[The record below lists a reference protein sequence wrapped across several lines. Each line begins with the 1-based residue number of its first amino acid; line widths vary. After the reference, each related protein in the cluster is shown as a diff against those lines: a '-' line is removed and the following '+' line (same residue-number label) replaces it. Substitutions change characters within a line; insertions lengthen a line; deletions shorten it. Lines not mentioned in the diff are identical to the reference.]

1 MDCAIGRTFK
11 LREPVPVYGRSAMG
25 FSRRL
30 ASAVLI
36 ISLVAA
42 LFGVVASA
50 GAGAVQSATRV
61 SNPTNSVPQLP
72 FSASNRYFDPALQGS
87 SGPVSV
93 LVAMD
98 ASSSVREVARY
109 LVGARSLPEVGNV
122 RMLRGLIDSAR
133 IQDLQSLPSVLAVL
147 KDRPIGFGAPS
158 KPTVNSRIPGDLRA
172 LRLPQPASI
181 ERDSLTGG
189 PETSMRQ
196 VVNFTGARRA
206 WTQLGVDGTGV
217 TIAVVD
223 TGVDMGTFNLGNG
236 AAARDAAGLPSS
248 FDPDGF
254 TFAFTAIDVPSYS
267 SGGQTWVRTGGTDP
281 LIYIFDLF
289 GVFGPYGPN
298 VLPWSSP
305 RLFNSTYPADMN
317 ITGLAPSKSGVYHFG
332 VLFEW
337 NFFIDLFPVLVVDAS
352 TAGVYDTAYLDLS
365 FDWWL
370 NGFSPNRDFSFADE
384 PALVPASG
392 NVVAARDMTGDGY
405 PDISAGAASHEL
417 DIWGV
422 NPNASE
428 RFKILQPVDPHGDY
442 ISMVYDWEGHG
453 TSVASSAAGRESN
466 HPLAGPGTGPG
477 AKIMAVP
484 VFAWFDIIEGWLW
497 SAGFDLV
504 GTTTFTPVP
513 NYGGVYGEWTYTG
526 HHKADIISNSWGSS
540 NFLTFQYFFQWPFY
554 DVLTVVEDALM
565 TPGYADPSY
574 PGTVMV
580 HAGGNGASGYGTVTE
595 PGFSNLAITVGAST
609 SLNLT
614 SLPFEGFH
622 NDVISWSA
630 RGPTPLGA
638 PKPDVLQ
645 VGAFAYASGP
655 VWSGAGNGFNASTL
669 FSGTSQA
676 TPVTSGSAAVLI
688 EAYLRAHGLRPSP
701 FVVKSILKSTA
712 IDLGYDAFVQGAGQ
726 INVYNAAAHALGIQ
740 GILVT
745 SPATWDNVEPMIAS
759 SWATASVFYGRQIG
773 VTPPAGP
780 IDDTS
785 WFAGSVRPGS
795 STSAAF
801 TITAN
806 QTVTGSISAEWHTRL
821 SSTTITGT
829 TEVLGAPWL
838 EGYGALKTLSPAAI
852 PAGADLMVAKASM
865 PYSYLDTNGDYRWD
879 NRSRIVIG
887 DWVDANNDGIIQSS
901 EVKVFNYGYNTGTT
915 FEARVGLP
923 VGRFAGT
930 PVLWFSQRP
939 CRGQLVEGP
948 NACLTA
954 RTFVPMPFTITVEFY
969 GRVAWPWI
977 TAPSTYTAS
986 PASPATWTAT
996 LAVPPGASPGVYEG
1010 QILVTLTGGNA
1021 TAIPVSVVVPK
1032 VIDAATLSGSLTTSG
1047 SNQIYDPSTV
1057 NGYFDWRWRFE
1068 AGDWKLWAVDVADPN
1083 TVALRVS
1090 VAWTDPRTDVDLW
1103 SLNPGLIPNNSSFS
1117 PYIGNGAFLWHSD
1130 TGTTANVV
1138 VLSTQSGL
1146 DQPAQGLYRF
1156 LLHNVLVGN
1165 GSQTQALTGTF
1176 GAVKLNPRGPITL
1189 VVQPGKTYSI
1199 PFELATGYAL
1209 SYVFGVALPPTF
1221 SAFPATMAPEFT
1233 FPVFPGG
1240 RVPMWANI
1248 TVPAGTADGTYVNY
1262 FVVGGAA
1269 AELPQ
1274 IPIRVN
1280 LVVDSTS
1287 PAGSIVAP
1295 TANAYVHG
1303 PIKVQAAASDANG
1316 VASVSFTAGAASG
1329 TMSKDPTS
1337 GLWTATWDTAGT
1349 LDGAA
1354 TIAVIVTDALGI
1366 VATITRNVAVDNTAP
1381 TASFTSPSG
1390 NAWVHGTTVVSFTA
1404 ADANLDKVTL
1414 TYGGTTVVVTG
1425 QTSHSLDTK
1434 ALADGSQTLTLTA
1447 VDLAGN
1453 TKEAAVTFNVD
1464 NTPPTAVLTGPQ
1476 GGAFLKGGATA
1487 SFVATD
1493 ANVATATL
1501 TIGTQSFDVK
1511 SYTSQVIDTTAL
1523 ADGAYTMTLS
1533 VTDQAGNA
1541 ASSSVSVTIDN
1552 TAPAVTI
1559 SAPASNANLRG
1570 TATISWT
1577 ATDTN
1582 LDTVSIAIDGE
1593 ARDLSGTTSYSW
1605 DTHTV
1610 GDGTHTIQVK
1620 ATDKAGNARTVS
1632 VSVTTDNVS
1641 VATGS
1646 AMSAGL
1652 LNGLVIGLIAAAI
1665 VGFLAGFLIGR
1676 RRGPKEPERTSNS
1689 EPPNPPGDEL

>member
-72 FSASNRYFDPALQGS
+72 FSPSNRYFDPALQGS

-98 ASSSVREVARY
+98 ASSSVGEVARY

-370 NGFSPNRDFSFADE
+370 NGFSPNPLPDFSFADE

-392 NVVAARDMTGDGY
+392 NVVAARDITGDGY

-466 HPLAGPGTGPG
+466 HPFAGPGTGPG

-630 RGPTPLGA
+630 R
-638 PKPDVLQ
+638 
-645 VGAFAYASGP
+645 
-655 VWSGAGNGFNASTL
+655 
-669 FSGTSQA
+669 
-676 TPVTSGSAAVLI
+676 
-688 EAYLRAHGLRPSP
+688 
-701 FVVKSILKSTA
+701 
-712 IDLGYDAFVQGAGQ
+712 
-726 INVYNAAAHALGIQ
+726 
-740 GILVT
+740 
-745 SPATWDNVEPMIAS
+745 
-759 SWATASVFYGRQIG
+759 
-773 VTPPAGP
+773 
-780 IDDTS
+780 
-785 WFAGSVRPGS
+785 
-795 STSAAF
+795 
-801 TITAN
+801 
-806 QTVTGSISAEWHTRL
+806 
-821 SSTTITGT
+821 
-829 TEVLGAPWL
+829 
-838 EGYGALKTLSPAAI
+838 
-852 PAGADLMVAKASM
+852 
-865 PYSYLDTNGDYRWD
+865 
-879 NRSRIVIG
+879 
-887 DWVDANNDGIIQSS
+887 
-901 EVKVFNYGYNTGTT
+901 
-915 FEARVGLP
+915 
-923 VGRFAGT
+923 
-930 PVLWFSQRP
+930 
-939 CRGQLVEGP
+939 
-948 NACLTA
+948 
-954 RTFVPMPFTITVEFY
+954 
-969 GRVAWPWI
+969 
-977 TAPSTYTAS
+977 
-986 PASPATWTAT
+986 
-996 LAVPPGASPGVYEG
+996 
-1010 QILVTLTGGNA
+1010 
-1021 TAIPVSVVVPK
+1021 
-1032 VIDAATLSGSLTTSG
+1032 
-1047 SNQIYDPSTV
+1047 
-1057 NGYFDWRWRFE
+1057 
-1068 AGDWKLWAVDVADPN
+1068 
-1083 TVALRVS
+1083 
-1090 VAWTDPRTDVDLW
+1090 
-1103 SLNPGLIPNNSSFS
+1103 
-1117 PYIGNGAFLWHSD
+1117 
-1130 TGTTANVV
+1130 
-1138 VLSTQSGL
+1138 
-1146 DQPAQGLYRF
+1146 
-1156 LLHNVLVGN
+1156 
-1165 GSQTQALTGTF
+1165 
-1176 GAVKLNPRGPITL
+1176 
-1189 VVQPGKTYSI
+1189 
-1199 PFELATGYAL
+1199 
-1209 SYVFGVALPPTF
+1209 
-1221 SAFPATMAPEFT
+1221 
-1233 FPVFPGG
+1233 
-1240 RVPMWANI
+1240 
-1248 TVPAGTADGTYVNY
+1248 
-1262 FVVGGAA
+1262 
-1269 AELPQ
+1269 
-1274 IPIRVN
+1274 
-1280 LVVDSTS
+1280 
-1287 PAGSIVAP
+1287 
-1295 TANAYVHG
+1295 
-1303 PIKVQAAASDANG
+1303 
-1316 VASVSFTAGAASG
+1316 
-1329 TMSKDPTS
+1329 
-1337 GLWTATWDTAGT
+1337 
-1349 LDGAA
+1349 
-1354 TIAVIVTDALGI
+1354 
-1366 VATITRNVAVDNTAP
+1366 
-1381 TASFTSPSG
+1381 
-1390 NAWVHGTTVVSFTA
+1390 
-1404 ADANLDKVTL
+1404 
-1414 TYGGTTVVVTG
+1414 
-1425 QTSHSLDTK
+1425 
-1434 ALADGSQTLTLTA
+1434 
-1447 VDLAGN
+1447 
-1453 TKEAAVTFNVD
+1453 
-1464 NTPPTAVLTGPQ
+1464 
-1476 GGAFLKGGATA
+1476 
-1487 SFVATD
+1487 
-1493 ANVATATL
+1493 
-1501 TIGTQSFDVK
+1501 
-1511 SYTSQVIDTTAL
+1511 
-1523 ADGAYTMTLS
+1523 
-1533 VTDQAGNA
+1533 
-1541 ASSSVSVTIDN
+1541 
-1552 TAPAVTI
+1552 
-1559 SAPASNANLRG
+1559 
-1570 TATISWT
+1570 
-1577 ATDTN
+1577 
-1582 LDTVSIAIDGE
+1582 
-1593 ARDLSGTTSYSW
+1593 
-1605 DTHTV
+1605 
-1610 GDGTHTIQVK
+1610 
-1620 ATDKAGNARTVS
+1620 
-1632 VSVTTDNVS
+1632 
-1641 VATGS
+1641 
-1646 AMSAGL
+1646 
-1652 LNGLVIGLIAAAI
+1652 
-1665 VGFLAGFLIGR
+1665 
-1676 RRGPKEPERTSNS
+1676 
-1689 EPPNPPGDEL
+1689 

>member
-1 MDCAIGRTFK
+1 
-11 LREPVPVYGRSAMG
+11 MG
-25 FSRRL
+25 FSRSL
-30 ASAVLI
+30 ASAVVI
-36 ISLVAA
+36 ILLVAA
-42 LFGVVASA
+42 VFGVVASA
-50 GAGAVQSATRV
+50 SVVAQAFRPYTGL
-61 SNPTNSVPQLP
+61 SNPASAVPQLP
-72 FSASNRYFDPALQGS
+72 FSKSNKYFDPALQGA
-87 SGPVSV
+87 SGRVSV

-98 ASSSVREVARY
+98 ASSPVQDVARF
-109 LVGARSLPEVGNV
+109 LVGARSLPEIGNV
-122 RMLRGLIDSAR
+122 RMLRGLIDSTR
-133 IQDLQSLPSVLAVL
+133 ISEVQSLPGVVAVL
-147 KDRPIGFGAPS
+147 KDRPIGFDGPG
-158 KPTVNSRIPGDLRA
+158 KPTVNSRIPGSLGA
-172 LRLPQPASI
+172 ARLPQPASI
-181 ERDSLTGG
+181 GRDSLTGG
-189 PETSMRQ
+189 PETDMRQ

-206 WTQLGVDGTGV
+206 WTQLGVDGAGV

-223 TGVDMGTFNLGNG
+223 TGVDMGTFNLGSG
-236 AAARDAAGLPSS
+236 AAARDANNLPSS

-254 TFAFTAIDVPSYS
+254 TFAFTTTDVTSYS
-267 SGGQTWVRTGGTDP
+267 SGAQTFVRTGGTDP

-305 RLFNSTYPADMN
+305 KLFNSTYPSDMN
-317 ITGLAPSKSGVYHFG
+317 ITGLPTSKSGIYHFG

-337 NFFIDLFPVLVVDAS
+337 NFAVDLFPVLVVDAT
-352 TAGVYDTAYLDLS
+352 TAGTYDTVYLDLS

-370 NGFSPNRDFSFADE
+370 NGFSPNPLPDFSFADE
-384 PALVPASG
+384 PRLVPAAG
-392 NVVAARDMTGDGY
+392 NVVAARDMNGDGY
-405 PDISAGAASHEL
+405 PDISAGALAHEL

-422 NPNASE
+422 NPHATE
-428 RFKILQPVDPHGDY
+428 RNKILQPVDPQGDY

-484 VFAWFDIIEGWLW
+484 IFAWFDIIEGWLW
-497 SAGFDLV
+497 AAGFDLV
-504 GTTTFTPVP
+504 GTTTFTSVP
-513 NYGGVYGEWTYTG
+513 NYGGVYGQWTYTG

-540 NFLTFQYFFQWPFY
+540 DFLTLQYFLQWPFY
-554 DVLTVVEDALM
+554 DVLTVLEDALM
-565 TPGYADPSY
+565 TPGYSDAAY

-609 SLNLT
+609 SLNHT
-614 SLPFEGFH
+614 SLAFGGFH

-655 VWSGAGNGFNASTL
+655 VWSGGGSGLFAFTL

-688 EAYLRAHGLRPSP
+688 EAYLRGHGSHPSP

-726 INVYNAAAHALGIQ
+726 INVYNAAAFALGKQ

-806 QTVTGSISAEWHTRL
+806 QTVSGSISAEWHTRL

-829 TEVLGAPWL
+829 TGVLGAPWL
-838 EGYGALKTLSPAAI
+838 EGYGALKTLSPSAI
-852 PAGADLMVAKASM
+852 PAGADLMVVKASM

-901 EVKVFNYGYNTGTT
+901 EVKVFNYGYDTGTT

-969 GRVAWPWI
+969 GRIAWPWI

-996 LAVPPGASPGVYEG
+996 LAIPPGANPGVYEG
-1010 QILVTLTGGNA
+1010 QIRVTLTGGNV

-1047 SNQIYDPSTV
+1047 STLIYDSSTV

-1117 PYIGNGAFLWHSD
+1117 PYLGNGAFLWHSD

-1146 DQPAQGLYRF
+1146 DQSAQGLYRF

-1165 GSQTQALTGTF
+1165 GSQTQSLIGTF
-1176 GAVKLNPRGPITL
+1176 GAVKLNPRGPVTL
-1189 VVQPGKTYSI
+1189 TVQPGKTYSI
-1199 PFELATGYAL
+1199 PFALTTGYAL
-1209 SYVFGVALPPTF
+1209 SYVFGVPIPPAF

-1233 FPVFPGG
+1233 FPVLPGG

-1262 FVVGGAA
+1262 FVVGGAGN
-1269 AELPQ
+1269 ELPQ

-1280 LVVDSTS
+1280 LIVDSTS
-1287 PAGSIVAP
+1287 PAGSILAP
-1295 TANAYVHG
+1295 AANAYVHG
-1303 PIKVQAAASDANG
+1303 PITVQAAASDANG

-1329 TMSKDPTS
+1329 TMTRDPTT
-1337 GLWTATWDTAGT
+1337 GLWTTNWDTAGT
-1349 LDGAA
+1349 SDGAA
-1354 TIAVIVTDALGI
+1354 TVTVTVTDAAGN

-1381 TASFTSPSG
+1381 TASFTSPTG
-1390 NAWVHGTTVVSFTA
+1390 NAWVHGTIPVSFSA
-1404 ADANLDKVTL
+1404 ADANLDKATL

-1425 QTSHSLDTK
+1425 QTGYSLDTR
-1434 ALADGSQTLTLTA
+1434 ALVDGSQTLTLTA

-1453 TKEAAVTFNVD
+1453 TKQAAVTFNVD

-1501 TIGTQSFDVK
+1501 AIGTQSFDVK
-1511 SYTSQVIDTTAL
+1511 SKTSQAVDTTAL
-1523 ADGAYTMTLS
+1523 ADGAYTLTLT

-1541 ASSSVSVTIDN
+1541 ASSSVSVSIDN

-1582 LDTVSIAIDGE
+1582 LETVSIAIDGE
-1593 ARDLSGTTSYSW
+1593 ARDVSGTTSYSW

-1620 ATDKAGNARTVS
+1620 ATDKAGNGRTVS

-1641 VATGS
+1641 VATGN

-1676 RRGPKEPERTSNS
+1676 RRGPKEPERASAS